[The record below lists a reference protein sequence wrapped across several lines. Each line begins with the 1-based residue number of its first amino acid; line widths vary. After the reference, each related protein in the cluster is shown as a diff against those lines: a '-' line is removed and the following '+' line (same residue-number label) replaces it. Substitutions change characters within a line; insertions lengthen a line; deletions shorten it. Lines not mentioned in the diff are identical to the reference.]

1 MDIDF
6 NNTTAT
12 LYRKKLGETLRK
24 IRIKKGY
31 SIPDIIYMTGLSKST
46 VTKVESGDAK
56 TIDSY
61 INYSVSVE
69 YPFAT
74 FNDFNIKLGPIT
86 KLSSKMLEATKL
98 TAKIK
103 QYIIEGNFLKNGKT
117 VADIRDELARLK
129 MINAT
134 QVSSSNIAG
143 VMRNLVSDNI
153 VKVGEKDG
161 RKNVYMRAE

>member
-6 NNTTAT
+6 NNTTAS

-69 YPFAT
+69 YPFAS
-74 FNDFNIKLGPIT
+74 FNDFNIKPIPIT
-86 KLSSKMLEATKL
+86 KLSPKMLEATKL

-103 QYIIEGNFLKNGKT
+103 QYIIEGNFLSNGRT
-117 VADIRDELARLK
+117 VAQIHEELIKLK
-129 MINAT
+129 LISST
-134 QVSSSNIAG
+134 QVGSTAIAG
-143 VMRNLVSDNI
+143 VMRNLANDNL
-153 VKVGEKDG
+153 VKVAEKDG
-161 RKNVYMRAE
+161 RKNLYVRVE

>member
-1 MDIDF
+1 MNIDV

-12 LYRKKLGETLRK
+12 LYRKKLGETLRT
-24 IRIKKGY
+24 IRIQKGY

-61 INYSVSVE
+61 INYAVSVE

-74 FNDFNIKLGPIT
+74 LNDFKIKPLPIK
-86 KLSSKMLEATKL
+86 KLLPEMQEATKL
-98 TAKIK
+98 TAKIR
-103 QYIIEGNFLKNGKT
+103 QSIIGNNFLRNGRT
-117 VADIRDELARLK
+117 VAEIRDELVRLK

-134 QVSSSNIAG
+134 QVSSTDIAG
-143 VMRNLVSDNI
+143 VMRNLLGDNI
-153 VKVGEKDG
+153 VKVGDKAG
-161 RKNVYMRAE
+161 RKNVYVRAE

>member
-1 MDIDF
+1 MNIDF

-74 FNDFNIKLGPIT
+74 FNDFNIKPIPIT
-86 KLSSKMLEATKL
+86 NLSPQMLEATKL
-98 TAKIK
+98 TAKIR
-103 QYIIEGNFLKNGKT
+103 QYIIEGNFLSDGRT
-117 VADIRDELARLK
+117 VAQIRAELAKLK
-129 MINAT
+129 QIDIKAVT
-134 QVSSSNIAG
+134 SSGVAG
-143 VMRNLVSDNI
+143 VMRNLLSDNI
-153 VKVGEKDG
+153 VKVGDKDG
-161 RKNVYMRAE
+161 RRNLYVRVE